1 MNEKNQIRTDLAS
14 QSVFAFGNSAL
25 GFAVPATVLAVS
37 DVEAQTAGMER
48 RDERRTGRYET
59 DRYNE

>member
-14 QSVFAFGNSAL
+14 QSVFAFGNSEL

-37 DVEAQTAGMER
+37 DVEAQTGMER